1 MAHKPD
7 SGPIN
12 KSLQTT
18 HILGNSSSD
27 KPEQIS
33 LLTFFINIYE
43 NQTLFIHLTP
53 MPMQKTLNFATMAGP
68 HSVDRKLPK
77 TKISKQALLQSLQ
90 LFRYMSKTNRWL
102 FALGTVFLAVTA
114 AASLAFP
121 KLLGEMMD
129 TANVFKGKET
139 NANPEKIKEIAS
151 YFIYLFIVQAV
162 FSFGRIALY
171 VRVTEDL
178 TFGLRKDLFSA
189 IIKQNMQFF
198 HGSRVGDLM
207 SRFSADIA
215 QIQDAFTTNLA
226 MFIRQILV
234 LLGGIVV
241 LFTTSPTL
249 AWLMLATLPAMI
261 GIALVFGRFIRK
273 KSTEV
278 QDLTAGNNIIVE
290 ETLSGIESVKAFTN
304 ESFEIQR
311 YTNNAFSLKNY
322 AITRGYWRGAFS
334 SFIIVCMFGVIVW
347 LIYQGLSMVQHGDMK
362 IGELFNFMILT
373 AFVGS
378 SIGGMAEQFVQIQKT
393 LGSIDRVLQLIDTPG
408 EDSNAIIPDNQ
419 TKPDFKQSLSFN
431 NLHFTYP
438 GEHNPVVL
446 NNLSFT
452 INPGETVALVGSSG
466 SGKSTIVNLVYQFY
480 QPSQGSITLGNI
492 PLSDFNLNEYRNH
505 FALVPQEVLLFGG
518 TILENIRYGKPNASD
533 EEVKEAA
540 KLANAL
546 DFILSFPKGFDSVVG
561 DRGVLLSGG
570 QKQRIAIAR
579 AILRN
584 PAFLIL
590 DEATSALDSESE
602 LQVQKALSKL
612 MQNRTSLVI
621 AHRLSTI
628 RNANTIILLKQGR
641 IHEIGSHE
649 TLMNLENSVY
659 RKMVEQQL
667 NPEEFFDKL

>member
-1 MAHKPD
+1 
-7 SGPIN
+7 
-12 KSLQTT
+12 
-18 HILGNSSSD
+18 
-27 KPEQIS
+27 
-33 LLTFFINIYE
+33 
-43 NQTLFIHLTP
+43 
-53 MPMQKTLNFATMAGP
+53 MAGP
-68 HSVDRKLPK
+68 HSIDRKLPK
-77 TKISKQALLQSLQ
+77 TKISKQALLQSLR

-102 FALGTVFLAVTA
+102 FALGTVFLAITA

-129 TANVFKGKET
+129 TANVFKSGNT
-139 NANPEKIKEIAS
+139 QPDPSKIKEIAT
-151 YFIYLFIVQAV
+151 YFIYLFIIQAV

-178 TFGLRKDLFSA
+178 TFGLRKDLFAS
-189 IIKQNMQFF
+189 IIRQNMQFF

-241 LFTTSPTL
+241 LFTTSPKL

-261 GIALVFGRFIRK
+261 AVALFFGRFIRK

-311 YTNNAFSLKNY
+311 FTKNAFSLKNY

-347 LIYQGLSMVQHGDMK
+347 LIYQGLSMVQQGDMK

-408 EDSNAIIPDNQ
+408 EDQLTSNQSSSP
-419 TKPDFKQSLSFN
+419 KPNFSDTLSFN
-431 NLHFTYP
+431 NINFTYP
-438 GEHNPVVL
+438 GENNPEVL
-446 NNLSFT
+446 SDLSFI

-480 QPSQGSITLGNI
+480 QPTAGKITLGNKS
-492 PLSDFNLNEYRNH
+492 LSEFNLQEYRNN

-518 TILENIRYGKPNASD
+518 TILENIRYGNPSATD
-533 EEVKEAA
+533 EEVKQAA
-540 KLANAL
+540 QLANAL
-546 DFILSFPKGFDSVVG
+546 TFIESFPKGFDSLVG

-602 LQVQKALSKL
+602 IQVQKALAKL

-628 RNANTIILLKQGR
+628 RNANTIILLKQGK
-641 IHEIGSHE
+641 IHEMGSHE
-649 TLMNLENSVY
+649 SLMANENSIY

-667 NPEEFFDKL
+667 NPEDFFDKL

>member
-1 MAHKPD
+1 
-7 SGPIN
+7 
-12 KSLQTT
+12 
-18 HILGNSSSD
+18 
-27 KPEQIS
+27 
-33 LLTFFINIYE
+33 
-43 NQTLFIHLTP
+43 
-53 MPMQKTLNFATMAGP
+53 MAGP

-102 FALGTVFLAVTA
+102 FALGTVFLAITA

-129 TANVFKGKET
+129 TANVFKSGNT
-139 NANPEKIKEIAS
+139 QPDPSKIKEIAT
-151 YFIYLFIVQAV
+151 YFIYLFIIQAV

-178 TFGLRKDLFSA
+178 TFGLRKDLFAS
-189 IIKQNMQFF
+189 IIRQNMQFF

-241 LFTTSPTL
+241 LFTTSPKL

-261 GIALVFGRFIRK
+261 AVALFFGRFIRK

-311 YTNNAFSLKNY
+311 FTKNAFSLKNY

-347 LIYQGLSMVQHGDMK
+347 LIYQGLSMVQQGDMK

-408 EDSNAIIPDNQ
+408 EDQLTSNQSSSP
-419 TKPDFKQSLSFN
+419 KPNFSDTLSFN
-431 NLHFTYP
+431 NINFTYP
-438 GEHNPVVL
+438 GENNPEVL
-446 NNLSFT
+446 SDLSFI

-480 QPSQGSITLGNI
+480 QPTAGKITLGNKS
-492 PLSDFNLNEYRNH
+492 LSEFNLQEYRNN

-518 TILENIRYGKPNASD
+518 TILENIRYGNPSATD

-540 KLANAL
+540 QLANAL
-546 DFILSFPKGFDSVVG
+546 TFIESFPKGFDSLVG

-602 LQVQKALSKL
+602 IQVQKALAKL

-628 RNANTIILLKQGR
+628 RNANTIILLKQGK
-641 IHEIGSHE
+641 IHEMGSHE
-649 TLMNLENSVY
+649 SLMANENSIY

-667 NPEEFFDKL
+667 NPEDFFDKL

>member
-1 MAHKPD
+1 
-7 SGPIN
+7 
-12 KSLQTT
+12 
-18 HILGNSSSD
+18 
-27 KPEQIS
+27 
-33 LLTFFINIYE
+33 
-43 NQTLFIHLTP
+43 
-53 MPMQKTLNFATMAGP
+53 MAGP
-68 HSVDRKLPK
+68 HSIDRKLPK

-102 FALGTVFLAVTA
+102 FALGTVFLAITA

-129 TANVFKGKET
+129 TANVFKSGNT
-139 NANPEKIKEIAS
+139 QPDPSKIKEIAT
-151 YFIYLFIVQAV
+151 YFIYLFIIQAV

-178 TFGLRKDLFSA
+178 TFGLRKDLFAS
-189 IIKQNMQFF
+189 IIRQNMQFF

-241 LFTTSPTL
+241 LFTTSPKL

-261 GIALVFGRFIRK
+261 AVALFFGRFIRR

-304 ESFEIQR
+304 EAFEIER
-311 YTNNAFSLKNY
+311 FTKNAFSLKNY

-347 LIYQGLSMVQHGDMK
+347 LIYQGLSMVQQGDMK

-408 EDSNAIIPDNQ
+408 EDQLTATQ
-419 TKPDFKQSLSFN
+419 TSSPKPNFKDALSFN
-431 NLHFTYP
+431 DINFTYP
-438 GEHNPVVL
+438 GDHNPEVL
-446 NNLSFT
+446 SNLSFT

-480 QPSQGSITLGNI
+480 QPTAGKITLGSKSLNE
-492 PLSDFNLNEYRNH
+492 FNLQEYRNN

-518 TILENIRYGKPNASD
+518 TILENIRYGNPSATD
-533 EEVKEAA
+533 EEVKQAA
-540 KLANAL
+540 QLANAL
-546 DFILSFPKGFDSVVG
+546 TFIESFPKGFDSLVG

-602 LQVQKALSKL
+602 IQVQKALAKL

-628 RNANTIILLKQGR
+628 RSANTIILLKQGK
-641 IHEIGSHE
+641 IHEMGSHE
-649 TLMNLENSVY
+649 SLMANENSIY

-667 NPEEFFDKL
+667 NPEDFFDKL

>member
-1 MAHKPD
+1 
-7 SGPIN
+7 
-12 KSLQTT
+12 
-18 HILGNSSSD
+18 
-27 KPEQIS
+27 
-33 LLTFFINIYE
+33 
-43 NQTLFIHLTP
+43 
-53 MPMQKTLNFATMAGP
+53 MAGP
-68 HSVDRKLPK
+68 HSTDRKLPK

-102 FALGTVFLAVTA
+102 FALGTVFLAITA

-129 TANVFKGKET
+129 TANVFKSG
-139 NANPEKIKEIAS
+139 NSQPDPSKIKEIAT
-151 YFIYLFIVQAV
+151 YFIYLFIIQAV

-178 TFGLRKDLFSA
+178 TFGLRKDLFAS
-189 IIKQNMQFF
+189 IIRQNMQFF

-241 LFTTSPTL
+241 LFTTSPKL

-261 GIALVFGRFIRK
+261 AVALFFGRFIRR

-311 YTNNAFSLKNY
+311 FTKNAFSLKNY

-347 LIYQGLSMVQHGDMK
+347 LIYQGLSMVQQGDMK

-408 EDSNAIIPDNQ
+408 EHQLSLIQ
-419 TKPDFKQSLSFN
+419 TSGPKPNFKETLSFHDIN
-431 NLHFTYP
+431 FTYP
-438 GEHNPVVL
+438 GEHNPEVL
-446 NNLSFT
+446 SNLSFT
-452 INPGETVALVGSSG
+452 INPGETIALVGSSG

-480 QPSQGSITLGNI
+480 QPTAGKITLGITAVNEY
-492 PLSDFNLNEYRNH
+492 NLQEYRNN

-518 TILENIRYGKPNASD
+518 TILENIRYGNPSATD
-533 EEVKEAA
+533 AEVKHAA
-540 KLANAL
+540 EQANAL
-546 DFILSFPKGFDSVVG
+546 TFIESFPKGFDSLVG

-602 LQVQKALSKL
+602 LQVQKALAKL

-628 RNANTIILLKQGR
+628 RNANTIILLKHGK
-641 IHEIGSHE
+641 IHEMGSHE
-649 TLMNLENSVY
+649 SLMAKENSIY

-667 NPEEFFDKL
+667 NPEDFFDKL

>member
-1 MAHKPD
+1 
-7 SGPIN
+7 
-12 KSLQTT
+12 
-18 HILGNSSSD
+18 
-27 KPEQIS
+27 
-33 LLTFFINIYE
+33 
-43 NQTLFIHLTP
+43 
-53 MPMQKTLNFATMAGP
+53 MAGP
-68 HSVDRKLPK
+68 HSTDRKLPK

-102 FALGTVFLAVTA
+102 FALGTVFLAITA

-129 TANVFKGKET
+129 TANVFKSG
-139 NANPEKIKEIAS
+139 NSQPDPSKIKEIAT
-151 YFIYLFIVQAV
+151 YFIYLFIIQAV

-178 TFGLRKDLFSA
+178 TFGLRKDLFAS
-189 IIKQNMQFF
+189 IIRQNMQFF

-241 LFTTSPTL
+241 LFTTSPKL

-261 GIALVFGRFIRK
+261 AVALFFGRFIRR

-311 YTNNAFSLKNY
+311 FTKNAFSLKNY

-347 LIYQGLSMVQHGDMK
+347 LIYQGLSMVQQGDMK

-408 EDSNAIIPDNQ
+408 EHQLSLIQ
-419 TKPDFKQSLSFN
+419 TSGPKPNFKETLSFHDIN
-431 NLHFTYP
+431 FTYP
-438 GEHNPVVL
+438 GEHNPEVL
-446 NNLSFT
+446 SNLSFT
-452 INPGETVALVGSSG
+452 INPGETIALVGSSG

-480 QPSQGSITLGNI
+480 QPTAGKITLGITAVNEY
-492 PLSDFNLNEYRNH
+492 NLQEYRNN

-518 TILENIRYGKPNASD
+518 TILENIRYGNPGATD
-533 EEVKEAA
+533 AEVKHAA
-540 KLANAL
+540 EQANAL
-546 DFILSFPKGFDSVVG
+546 TFIESFPKGFDSLVG

-602 LQVQKALSKL
+602 LQVQKALAKL

-628 RNANTIILLKQGR
+628 RNANTIILLKHGK
-641 IHEIGSHE
+641 IHEMGSHE
-649 TLMNLENSVY
+649 SLMAKENSIY

-667 NPEEFFDKL
+667 NPEDFFDKL

>member
-1 MAHKPD
+1 
-7 SGPIN
+7 
-12 KSLQTT
+12 
-18 HILGNSSSD
+18 
-27 KPEQIS
+27 
-33 LLTFFINIYE
+33 
-43 NQTLFIHLTP
+43 
-53 MPMQKTLNFATMAGP
+53 MAGP
-68 HSVDRKLPK
+68 HSIDRKLPK

-102 FALGTVFLAVTA
+102 FALGTVFLAITA

-129 TANVFKGKET
+129 TANVFKSGNT
-139 NANPEKIKEIAS
+139 QPNPSKIKEIAT
-151 YFIYLFIVQAV
+151 YFIYLFIIQAV

-178 TFGLRKDLFSA
+178 TFGLRKDLFAS
-189 IIKQNMQFF
+189 IIRQNMQFF

-241 LFTTSPTL
+241 LFTTSPKL

-261 GIALVFGRFIRK
+261 AVALFFGRFIRR

-304 ESFEIQR
+304 EAFEIER
-311 YTNNAFSLKNY
+311 FTKNAFSLKNY

-347 LIYQGLSMVQHGDMK
+347 LIYQGLSMVQQGDMK

-408 EDSNAIIPDNQ
+408 EDQLTATQ
-419 TKPDFKQSLSFN
+419 TSSPKPNFKDALSFN
-431 NLHFTYP
+431 DINFTYP
-438 GEHNPVVL
+438 GDHNPEVL
-446 NNLSFT
+446 SNLSFT

-480 QPSQGSITLGNI
+480 QPTAGKIMLGSKSLNE
-492 PLSDFNLNEYRNH
+492 FNLQEYRNN

-518 TILENIRYGKPNASD
+518 TILENIRYGNPSATD
-533 EEVKEAA
+533 AEVKNAA
-540 KLANAL
+540 ELANAL
-546 DFILSFPKGFDSVVG
+546 TFIESFPKGFDSLVG

-602 LQVQKALSKL
+602 IQVQKALAKL

-628 RNANTIILLKQGR
+628 RSANTIILLKQGK
-641 IHEIGSHE
+641 IHEMGSHE
-649 TLMNLENSVY
+649 SLMAKENSIY

-667 NPEEFFDKL
+667 NPEDFFDKL